1 MSNLKQLNMVSDVET
16 KKEQKL
22 AQNFQVAAK
31 HLQDNQQK
39 LSGLEQYRLEYL
51 KLIQQKGQLGV
62 EAKKLHQHQSF
73 VAKLDRACEQQ
84 IQFVSQAVLVADQRK
99 RQWLEQQKRRKA
111 IEMLIAKKTKEA
123 FAVEARI
130 EQELFDELAIQKYI
144 RRERVLR

>member
-1 MSNLKQLNMVSDVET
+1 MSNLKQLHMVADLET

-22 AQNFQVAAK
+22 AQNYQFAAK
-31 HLQDNQQK
+31 NLQDNQQK
-39 LSGLEQYRLEYL
+39 LSGLEQYRLDYL

-62 EAKKLHQHQSF
+62 EAKELHQHQSF

-111 IEMLIAKKTKEA
+111 IEMLISKKVKEA
-123 FAVEARI
+123 SSVASRQ
-130 EQELFDELAIQKYI
+130 EQQLFDEIAIQKFV
-144 RRERVLR
+144 RSEPNLR

>member
-130 EQELFDELAIQKYI
+130 EQALFDELAIQKYI

>member
-1 MSNLKQLNMVSDVET
+1 MSNLKQLHMVADLET

-22 AQNFQVAAK
+22 AQNYQFAAK
-31 HLQDNQQK
+31 NLQDNQQK
-39 LSGLEQYRLEYL
+39 LSGLEQYRLDYL

-62 EAKKLHQHQSF
+62 EAKELHQHQSF

-111 IEMLIAKKTKEA
+111 IEMLISKKVKEA
-123 FAVEARI
+123 SNVASRQ
-130 EQELFDELAIQKYI
+130 EQQLFDEIAIQKFV
-144 RRERVLR
+144 RSEPNLR

>member
-1 MSNLKQLNMVSDVET
+1 MSNLKQLHMVSDVET

-22 AQNFQVAAK
+22 AQNFQYAAK

-111 IEMLIAKKTKEA
+111 IEMLIASKTKEA
-123 FAVEARI
+123 IAVEARR
-130 EQELFDELAIQKYI
+130 EQQLFDELAIQKYI
-144 RRERVLR
+144 RREPVLR

>member
-1 MSNLKQLNMVSDVET
+1 MVSDVET

>member
-1 MSNLKQLNMVSDVET
+1 MSNLKQLHMVSDVET

-22 AQNFQVAAK
+22 AQNFQYAAK

-51 KLIQQKGQLGV
+51 TLIHQQGQLGV

-99 RQWLEQQKRRKA
+99 RQWLEQQNVVKPSKS
-111 IEMLIAKKTKEA
+111 
-123 FAVEARI
+123 
-130 EQELFDELAIQKYI
+130 
-144 RRERVLR
+144 

>member
-1 MSNLKQLNMVSDVET
+1 MVSDVET

-130 EQELFDELAIQKYI
+130 EQALFDELAIQKYI

>member
-1 MSNLKQLNMVSDVET
+1 MSNLKQLHMVSDVET

-22 AQNFQVAAK
+22 AQNFQYAAK

-111 IEMLIAKKTKEA
+111 IEMLIASKTKEA
-123 FAVEARI
+123 VAVEARQ
-130 EQELFDELAIQKYI
+130 EQQLFDELAIQKYI
-144 RRERVLR
+144 RRAPVLR